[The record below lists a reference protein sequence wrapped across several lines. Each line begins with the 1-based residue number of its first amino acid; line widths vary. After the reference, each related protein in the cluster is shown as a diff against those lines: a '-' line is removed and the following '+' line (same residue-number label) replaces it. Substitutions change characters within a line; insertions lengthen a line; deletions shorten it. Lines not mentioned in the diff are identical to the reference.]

1 MDLGEASRDSSGFGA
16 IEEGLISRGDRISVH
31 PDPLLTLSCDS
42 IHIGCLFPVSIMIVR
57 AFMFEGGE
65 DGLAGGKRVSFP
77 VSEARTSFSPS
88 LLPAK
93 QSGWWRASPSE
104 GQSGGELWPS

>member
-1 MDLGEASRDSSGFGA
+1 
-16 IEEGLISRGDRISVH
+16 
-31 PDPLLTLSCDS
+31 
-42 IHIGCLFPVSIMIVR
+42 
-57 AFMFEGGE
+57 MFEGGE

-104 GQSGGELWPS
+104 GQSGGELWPSSSDSSLHLCGLATFAWSSGPLDLWL